1 MDLGMSHIFFF
12 VNNYLL
18 VYHFTAQTVAGSKHE
33 KQSAK
38 IESKLSHKKTNSNET
53 TISNTNTL
61 CW

>member
-33 KQSAK
+33 KQSEK
-38 IESKLSHKKTNSNET
+38 IESKLSH
-53 TISNTNTL
+53 IS
-61 CW
+61 